1 MLPLNY
7 AILKYYTTIEDACAT
22 DVIAALKG
30 QSGRFKALSRPAVIE
45 ALMTAEKNGLLE
57 ETRCELNDQDELEV
71 YYRANAEG
79 KATINKYIK

>member
-1 MLPLNY
+1 MLPLNF
-7 AILKYYTTIEDACAT
+7 AILKYFTTVDEACAT
-22 DVIAALKG
+22 DVINALKG
-30 QSGRFKALSRPAVIE
+30 QYGRFKALRRPAVIE

-57 ETRCELNDQDELEV
+57 EARCAFNDQDELEV